1 MKHSLFF
8 IYLYLE
14 RLQITI
20 FRWLWT
26 SIAALLRLAIARYSA
41 PSRLALDAHCSPK
54 KTQFATFRGISAIAA
69 LFYFF
74 FIAGCSI
81 LKIHP
86 FLKDEFAMQRVPS
99 SKYPAFSDDMVCDGL
114 EYGILQSISYLK
126 RFPSSRQFRFGK
138 DSFNAAHMIK
148 SLEHFL
154 NFIQT
159 RPSKDEFN
167 KFIKSNY
174 LVYKSIGGRNGH
186 VLFTG
191 YYEPILQGSLEQS
204 AEYRFPVYARPR
216 DLTTVDLSLF
226 MPHLKNKRI
235 IGRYTGR
242 TVVPYFERDEIEC
255 NGVLEGKVE
264 KIAWI
269 KDQVDL
275 FFLQI
280 QGSGRIYFD
289 NGKTINVH
297 YDTTNGRP
305 YRSIGKLL
313 IEKGMIER
321 SEMSMQKIRAYLHEH
336 PEEVSSILNFN
347 PSYVFFKIEEDGPL
361 GCIEVKL
368 TPGRSIALDRRIFPL
383 SALAFIETQKPL
395 INGDG
400 EIHNWTSFSRFVLN
414 HDTGGAIR
422 GPGRADLFWGND
434 PYAEI
439 AAGHMQH
446 KGKLYF
452 LVLKPS

>member
-8 IYLYLE
+8 LYL
-14 RLQITI
+14 
-20 FRWLWT
+20 
-26 SIAALLRLAIARYSA
+26 
-41 PSRLALDAHCSPK
+41 
-54 KTQFATFRGISAIAA
+54 SAITV
-69 LFYFF
+69 LFCFF
-74 FIAGCSI
+74 FLAGCSV

-86 FLKDEFAMQRVPS
+86 SLKDEFAMQRVPS
-99 SKYPAFSDDMVCDGL
+99 YRYPEFSDDMVCDSL
-114 EYGILQSISYLK
+114 EYGISQSISYLK
-126 RFPSSRQFRFGK
+126 KLPSSRQFRFGE
-138 DSFNAAHMIK
+138 DSFNAIHMIK
-148 SLEHFL
+148 SMEYFL

-159 RPSKDEFN
+159 RPSKDELN

-174 LVYKSIGGRNGH
+174 FVYKSIGGRDGH

-191 YYEPILQGSLEQS
+191 YYEPILKGSFEQS
-204 AEYRFPVYARPR
+204 TEYRFPIYTRPC

-226 MPHLKNKRI
+226 IPHLKNKSI

-242 TVVPYFERDEIEC
+242 TVVPYYERDEIEY
-255 NGVLEGKVE
+255 NGALEGRAN

-280 QGSGRIYFD
+280 QGSGRIYLD
-289 NGKTINVH
+289 NGRIINVH
-297 YDTTNGRP
+297 YDITNGHP
-305 YRSIGKLL
+305 YRSIGRLL
-313 IEKGMIER
+313 IEEGIIER
-321 SEMSMQKIRAYLHEH
+321 SEMSMQKIRAYLSEH
-336 PEEVSSILNFN
+336 PEEVRSILNFN

-361 GCIEVKL
+361 GYLEVKL

-383 SALAFIETQKPL
+383 SALAFIETKKPL

-400 EIHNWTSFSRFVLN
+400 EIHNWTNFSRFVLN

-422 GPGRADLFWGND
+422 GPGRADLFWGNG

-446 KGKLYF
+446 TGELYF
-452 LVLKPS
+452 LVLKPSLLKML

>member
-1 MKHSLFF
+1 MKHSF
-8 IYLYLE
+8 LYL
-14 RLQITI
+14 
-20 FRWLWT
+20 
-26 SIAALLRLAIARYSA
+26 
-41 PSRLALDAHCSPK
+41 
-54 KTQFATFRGISAIAA
+54 SAIAA
-69 LFYFF
+69 LFCFF
-74 FIAGCSI
+74 FLAGCSF
-81 LKIHP
+81 LKIH
-86 FLKDEFAMQRVPS
+86 LSLRDEFAMQKVSS
-99 SKYPAFSDDMVCDGL
+99 SKYPEFSDDMALDSL

-126 RFPSSRQFRFGK
+126 RLPSSRQFRFGK
-138 DSFNAAHMIK
+138 DNFNAAHMIK
-148 SLEHFL
+148 SMDHFL
-154 NFIQT
+154 NFIKT
-159 RPSKDEFN
+159 RPAKNDLN

-191 YYEPILQGSLEQS
+191 YYEPVLQGSLEQS
-204 AEYRFPVYARPR
+204 TEYRFPIYARPC

-226 MPHLKNKRI
+226 IPHLKNKRI

-242 TVVPYFERDEIEC
+242 TIVPYFERDEIEYK
-255 NGVLEGKVE
+255 GAIDGQAE

-269 KDQVDL
+269 KDQIDL

-289 NGKTINVH
+289 NGRTINVH

-313 IEKGMIER
+313 IEEGKIER
-321 SEMSMQKIRAYLHEH
+321 SEMSMQKIRAYLREH
-336 PEEVSSILNFN
+336 PEEVRTVLNFN

-361 GCIEVKL
+361 GCIEVIL

-383 SALAFIETQKPL
+383 SALAFIEAEKPL

-400 EIHNWTSFSRFVLN
+400 KIHNWMNFSRFVLN

-422 GPGRADLFWGND
+422 GPGHADLFWGD
-434 PYAEI
+434 GPYAEI

-446 KGKLYF
+446 TGKLYF
-452 LVLKPS
+452 LVLKPEIS